1 MVVETDP
8 ENGQKAVG
16 SQMVDYKQ
24 SKPPLVAEKR
34 HFPNKP
40 AKKSAWAGFKW
51 PKLSAPKFS
60 KARKRKQQAPK
71 RNPVVA
77 VLAYIG
83 KLIWWT
89 FSRFAVAFAL
99 VFGIAT
105 IYYAAGLPPAKVL
118 MDDRKKGSV
127 TLLDQSGE
135 VFAWRGDQFGGLVR
149 PDTVSEHLKNAVV
162 ATEDKRFYS
171 HLGLSPR
178 GMAGAIR
185 TNLREGRSPL
195 SGHGGSTITQQVAK
209 TVYFAD
215 LPSFERKIKE
225 VPMSLAMELKYT
237 KDEILAI
244 YLNRAYLGA
253 GTYGFEAASKRYFGK
268 SAREVNPPE
277 AAMLAGLLK
286 APSRYAPTRNLDAS
300 QKRARLILGLMEDQ
314 GYLSNV
320 EATLAKENPAQ
331 LSEVAEAKAG
341 GYFADW
347 VMEAAPEFII
357 KETTED
363 IVIKTTFDARLQKAA
378 EDALAHIFETK
389 VKKGSKA
396 QAAIVVLSRD
406 GAVRAMVGGRKTGLA
421 GGFNRAT
428 QALRQTGSSFKP
440 FVYAA
445 ALESGY
451 GFDTIVEDSP
461 ITLKVPGGEWTPKNY
476 TREYRGE
483 IPLARALSES
493 VNTVAVKISED
504 IGRARVRAVALDFGI
519 DNEIPDV
526 PSLALGSAEST
537 LLEMTGAYAGLLNGG
552 VKAEPYG
559 LTALTIQG
567 DKEPLLGKTG
577 GVGRRVINAKAAADL
592 TYMMHQV
599 IETGTGKRAKL
610 ADREAAGKT
619 GTTQGARDAWFIGFT
634 ADYVAGVWMG
644 YDDNRKLSNVTGGG
658 LPADIWQETM
668 LRVHDGIVPRPLEMT
683 RPQPAPEETGTG
695 EELQRTAQKDPL
707 NLKEI
712 GDQFEKDLK
721 ELESEAKNILNSVI
735 NGIFGKKN

>member
-1 MVVETDP
+1 
-8 ENGQKAVG
+8 
-16 SQMVDYKQ
+16 MVDYKQ

-34 HFPNKP
+34 HFPDRP
-40 AKKSAWAGFKW
+40 AKSKPNWSFKW
-51 PKLSAPKFS
+51 PSLSSLFKP
-60 KARKRKQQAPK
+60 ARRRKTGGPK
-71 RNPVVA
+71 RNIF
-77 VLAYIG
+77 LCFIAYCG

-89 FSRFAVAFAL
+89 TSRFAMVFAL
-99 VFGIAT
+99 VLGIST
-105 IYYAAGLPPAKVL
+105 FYYATQLPDARVL

-127 TLLDQSGE
+127 TLLDHQGD

-162 ATEDKRFYS
+162 ATEDKRFYR
-171 HLGLSPR
+171 HWGISPR

-185 TNLREGRSPL
+185 TNLREGRSAL
-195 SGHGGSTITQQVAK
+195 SGHGGSTITQQIAK
-209 TVYFAD
+209 LVFFAD
-215 LPSFERKIKE
+215 LPGFERKIKE
-225 VPMSLAMELKYT
+225 VPMSFAMELKYS
-237 KDEILAI
+237 KDEILSI

-268 SAREVNPPE
+268 SARDVGPSE

-300 QKRARLILGLMEDQ
+300 QQRARLILGLMEEQ
-314 GYLSNV
+314 GYLNQV
-320 EATLAKENPAQ
+320 EAVLAKENPAQ
-331 LSEVAEAKAG
+331 LSEVAQKKAG

-363 IVIKTTFDARLQKAA
+363 IVIKTTFDERLQKAA
-378 EDALAHIFETK
+378 EDALAYIFEEK
-389 VKKGSKA
+389 VKEGSKA

-421 GGFNRAT
+421 GSFNRAT

-451 GFDTIVEDSP
+451 TFDTIIEDSP
-461 ITLKVPGGEWTPKNY
+461 ITIKVPGGEWTPKNY
-476 TREYRGE
+476 LRKFRGP
-483 IPLARALSES
+483 IPMEQGLAES

-504 IGRARVRAVALDFGI
+504 IGRERVRAVAFDFGI
-519 DNEIPDV
+519 ENEIPDV

-552 VKAEPYG
+552 VRAEPYG

-567 DKEPLLGKTG
+567 DEEPLLGKSG

-599 IETGTGKRAKL
+599 IETGTGGRAKL
-610 ADREAAGKT
+610 EGREAAGKT

-634 ADYVAGVWMG
+634 ADYVTGVWMG

-658 LPADIWQETM
+658 LPADIWHETM
-668 LRVHDGIVPRPLEMT
+668 VRVHEGIEPRPLDMT
-683 RPQPAPEETGTG
+683 RPLPPAPEPQVQTQEPIV
-695 EELQRTAQKDPL
+695 TARKNPLKD
-707 NLKEI
+707 I
-712 GDQFEKDLK
+712 GDQFERDLK
-721 ELESEAKNILNSVI
+721 ELESEAKNILESVMK
-735 NGIFGKKN
+735 GLFGKKN